1 MLKKNQIFEISRMA
15 QWKKMWN
22 TTNIILSPN
31 DPKEIDLTDEYI
43 WSMTIHFKKKTEKE
57 IKKFLS

>member
-1 MLKKNQIFEISRMA
+1 MA

-31 DPKEIDLTDEYI
+31 GPKEIDLTDEYI
-43 WSMTIHFKKKTEKE
+43 WSMTIRFKKKTEKE

>member
-1 MLKKNQIFEISRMA
+1 MA